1 MTLGLQ
7 IRSLA
12 VEKAL
17 LVSEIEL
24 LDVEITSLV
33 PERNSTYF
41 FYPLKKKP
49 ELVRLLFFQ
58 YLFNCH
64 HFWLFLHL
72 NLPKLLQ

>member
-17 LVSEIEL
+17 LFSEIEL

-41 FYPLKKKP
+41 FT
-49 ELVRLLFFQ
+49 
-58 YLFNCH
+58 H
-64 HFWLFLHL
+64 
-72 NLPKLLQ
+72 